1 MSMLT
6 TLDVETRNLHAS
18 VDSYWLDLMAS
29 GVTREQYRSQLVRAY
44 GFEAP
49 LESALITTP
58 NLVIADRLDRTR
70 SGLLAQDLLALG
82 VTPGRLTAL
91 PQARITSFD
100 DPIEALGWK
109 YVAERPSQ
117 LHSAIKRNVVQR
129 VPTTANA
136 LAYLSASDGIA
147 AARWQS
153 LGMFLDEIALRPLAA
168 DRLISAAKAA
178 FTVMG
183 TWFRE
188 SSELSFL

>member
-1 MSMLT
+1 
-6 TLDVETRNLHAS
+6 
-18 VDSYWLDLMAS
+18 
-29 GVTREQYRSQLVRAY
+29 
-44 GFEAP
+44 
-49 LESALITTP
+49 LITTP
-58 NLVIADRLDRTR
+58 KLVIADRLDRTR

-91 PQARITSFD
+91 PQARITPFD

-129 VPTTANA
+129 APTTANA

-153 LGMFLDEIALRPLAA
+153 LGMFLDEIAIRPLAA

-178 FTVMG
+178 FMVMG
-183 TWFRE
+183 AWFRE